1 MRGEVTPKDAAYT
14 ELMSEERI
22 TDLRFPTVR
31 DFKNLL
37 IWQRAH
43 RLAIDAH
50 HALAAP
56 RAAGSAA
63 TRNQLQRSLASIP
76 ANIAEGAGRRSDAEF
91 ARYLD
96 IALGSAKEAENHL
109 LFARDM
115 GWLSLERHAEL
126 DAELSEIRRMLFAFA
141 RTVRARAGDKSLH
154 R

>member
-1 MRGEVTPKDAAYT
+1 MRRWGKLGAI
-14 ELMSEERI
+14 LLIM
-22 TDLRFPTVR
+22 R
-31 DFKNLL
+31 DFQKLV

-50 HALAAP
+50 HALSSVREP
-56 RAAGSAA
+56 GSAG
-63 TRNQLQRSLASIP
+63 TRNQLQRATASIP
-76 ANIAEGAGRRSDAEF
+76 ANIAEGAGKRSDPDF

-115 GWLSLERHAEL
+115 GWLSTPEYKKL
-126 DAELSEIRRMLFAFA
+126 DAELGELRRMLYAFA
-141 RTVRARAGDKSLH
+141 RTVRSRENAMSRG

>member
-1 MRGEVTPKDAAYT
+1 MAILTIILVP
-14 ELMSEERI
+14 I
-22 TDLRFPTVR
+22 VR

-50 HALAAP
+50 HALDAP

-63 TRNQLQRSLASIP
+63 TRNQLQRALASIP
-76 ANIAEGAGRRSDAEF
+76 ANIAEGAGRRSDPEF

-115 GWLSLERHAEL
+115 GWLSGTHHARL
-126 DAELSEIRRMLFAFA
+126 DAELAEIRRMLFAFA